1 MKDKKQI
8 ILKFLKT
15 NGRSSTT
22 RIASKI
28 KSDIWMAKQYLEQL
42 EEEDKITKE
51 QETNSCYWELKE

>member
-28 KSDIWMAKQYLEQL
+28 KSDIWMAKQYLKQL
-42 EEEDKITKE
+42 EEEGKIKKE
-51 QETNSCYWELKE
+51 VETQGTYWELLK

>member
-28 KSDIWMAKQYLEQL
+28 KSDIWMAYKYLEQL
-42 EEEDKITKE
+42 EQEGKITKE
-51 QETNSCYWELKE
+51 QETNSCYWRLE